1 MTEPI
6 YLSSLDDARLDC
18 FTRLTDVQ
26 LRSVKEQESGIYLA
40 ESEKVIARAI
50 AAGHRVLS
58 VLTPESALGAVRELL
73 ARRAGETETAE
84 SLSIPR
90 DESCE
95 AAEAE
100 PLQAPLPE
108 PDLFVGTPEQLAQI
122 TGFQLHRGP
131 IAAVARPKPTPPARI
146 LKASSRV
153 VVLDGLVDHTNV
165 GAAFRA
171 AAALGADAVLLSDDC
186 ADPLY
191 RRAVRVSMGAVFQLP
206 WARLPDWRVAG
217 PLLRQHGFTQIGF
230 ALREGCVEFS
240 RFLADPLPAR
250 TAFLFGSEGHG
261 LSRKAQ
267 GAADTL
273 VKISM
278 AHGIDSLNV
287 ASSIAVALWGVRHA
301 AAGAAADHEKGY

>member
-1 MTEPI
+1 MTEPSYI
-6 YLSSLDDARLDC
+6 TSLDDPRLDC

-26 LRSVKEQESGIYLA
+26 LRSAKEQASGIYLA

-58 VLTPESALGAVRELL
+58 VLTPESALATVRELL
-73 ARRAGETETAE
+73 ARQAGE
-84 SLSIPR
+84 S
-90 DESCE
+90 DQNE
-95 AAEAE
+95 A
-100 PLQAPLPE
+100 LRAPLPE
-108 PDLFVGTPEQLAQI
+108 PQLFVGSTEQLAKL

-131 IAAVARPKPTPPARI
+131 IATVARPEPTQPAEI
-146 LKASSRV
+146 LSSSSRV

-206 WARLPDWRVAG
+206 WARLPDWRLAG
-217 PLLRQHGFTQIGF
+217 PLLREHGFTQIGF

-240 RFLADPLPAR
+240 RFLADPLPVK

-278 AHGIDSLNV
+278 DHGIDSLNV

-301 AAGAAADHEKGY
+301 AASGAADHEKGH

>member
-1 MTEPI
+1 MTEPNYI
-6 YLSSLDDARLDC
+6 TSLDDPRLDC

-26 LRSVKEQESGIYLA
+26 LRSAKEQASGIYLA

-58 VLTPESALGAVRELL
+58 VLTPESAMAAVRELL
-73 ARRAGETETAE
+73 ARQAGE
-84 SLSIPR
+84 L
-90 DESCE
+90 
-95 AAEAE
+95 E
-100 PLQAPLPE
+100 PQ
-108 PDLFVGTPEQLAQI
+108 LFVGSTEQLAEL

-131 IAAVARPKPTPPARI
+131 IATVARPEPTQPAEI
-146 LKASSRV
+146 LRSSSRV

-186 ADPLY
+186 ADPLD

-206 WARLPDWRVAG
+206 WARLPDWRLAG
-217 PLLRQHGFTQIGF
+217 PLLRVHGFTQIGF

-240 RFLADPLPAR
+240 RFLADPLPAK

-278 AHGIDSLNV
+278 DHGIDSLNV

-301 AAGAAADHEKGY
+301 AASGAADHEKGH

>member
-1 MTEPI
+1 MTEPSYI
-6 YLSSLDDARLDC
+6 TSLDDPRLDC

-26 LRSVKEQESGIYLA
+26 LRSAKEQASGIYLA

-58 VLTPESALGAVRELL
+58 VLTPESALATVRELL
-73 ARRAGETETAE
+73 ARQAGE
-84 SLSIPR
+84 S
-90 DESCE
+90 DQNE
-95 AAEAE
+95 A
-100 PLQAPLPE
+100 LRAPLPE
-108 PDLFVGTPEQLAQI
+108 PQLFVGSTEQLAKL

-131 IAAVARPKPTPPARI
+131 IAAVARPEPTPPAEI
-146 LKASSRV
+146 LRSSSRV

-217 PLLRQHGFTQIGF
+217 PLLREHGFTQIGF

-240 RFLADPLPAR
+240 RFLADPLPAK

-278 AHGIDSLNV
+278 DHGIDSLNV

-301 AAGAAADHEKGY
+301 AASGAADHEKGH